1 MKCDDNPMSKAH
13 EAPRCTATSKRTG
26 ERCKGPAVKGWTV
39 CRFHGARGDHGPGK
53 ANPAYRH
60 GMRTREWQEMRKVIN
75 DLVRIEKEIEDLIS
89 D

>member
-1 MKCDDNPMSKAH
+1 
-13 EAPRCTATSKRTG
+13 
-26 ERCKGPAVKGWTV
+26 VKGWTV